1 MKYLLFVCLVWAVA
15 CSSEKR
21 EVCRVEPLTTDEIRI
36 TVRPQENRE
45 YSFTDKR
52 SGYYYGRTQENNF
65 GEWFAGWNVRQK
77 RLFSDYELFVDT
89 AFLDRRNAPARMY
102 PYRLERVFPQ
112 ATETFFMVDEAALLY
127 ICLTDVKGEKMGIK
141 LNESL
146 LKAPRF
152 IGQGVTYIPWEAP
165 EKRLEVVPFRAG
177 KVEYKDSVLW
187 APAAAGGF
195 LIAYGTMAECDS
207 LIQDFRA
214 ASDVKLAARKQR
226 MERILQTNPVRS
238 NLDSLDKA
246 LAWLLQTTD
255 ELVTDQQGKGIY
267 AGLPWFNEYWGRDM
281 FIAMPGAVLVN
292 GQFETAREILSDFSH
307 FQDRDTASRTLGR
320 IPNRANMEGILYNT
334 TDGTPRFVMQVE
346 DYIRYSGDT
355 AFIRQIYPAVALSID
370 AAIRNYTDDKGYL
383 LHADADTWMD
393 VKRNGIPGSP
403 RGNRANDIQALWY
416 QQLMAGKYMA
426 AYMQDEASA
435 AKWGAVAEK
444 LKRNFERDYADRDS
458 AFIADHLNVDGTLDK
473 QIRPNQLYTFELI
486 DDPDLK
492 MGVTRRVWE
501 ELVYPWGTGSLIQ
514 TDPDFYPQ
522 HENWEYYHKDDAY
535 HNGTVWLWNNGHA
548 MQRMIEMNQPDI
560 AWRLFENMNRQA
572 LAEGAVGSLSENAD
586 AHPREGA
593 DWAKRSGTFLQAW
606 SNAEQLRVWYQ
617 YFLGIRPDMIQ
628 GEIVIEPKLPS
639 AVTDFGF
646 KERIGRGTLE
656 GCFRRTADG
665 ADYTYRLTGE
675 KATIDFRLPLFAP
688 VRVVLQ
694 AGDVLSA
701 KENGDRLGV
710 MVIDSQGKQLSRQE
724 YPVVPEKRQLKQK
737 QDAFFR
743 GTQFAR
749 PVGQQNLKAFQ
760 KRYEGEK

>member
-1 MKYLLFVCLVWAVA
+1 MKYLWLAGLIAVVA
-15 CSSEKR
+15 CSSEKK

-36 TVRPQENRE
+36 TVSPQENRE
-45 YSFTDKR
+45 YSFTDKK
-52 SGYYYGRTQENNF
+52 SGYYYGRTQVNDF

-77 RLFSDYELFVDT
+77 RLFSDYVLFVDT
-89 AFLDRRNAPARMY
+89 VFLDRRNVLARMY
-102 PYRLERVFPQ
+102 PYQLERVFPQ
-112 ATETFFMVDEAALLY
+112 ATEAFFMVDEEALLY
-127 ICLTDVKGEKMGIK
+127 IRLTEVKGERIGIK
-141 LNESL
+141 LNEGL
-146 LKAPRF
+146 LEAPRLADGGL
-152 IGQGVTYIPWEAP
+152 IYVPKEAP
-165 EKRLEVVPFRAG
+165 EQRLKVVPFRVE

-195 LIAYGTMAECDS
+195 LIAYGTIAQCDS

-214 ASDVKLAARKQR
+214 VSDAKLAVRKQR
-226 MERILQTNPVRS
+226 MERILQINPVRS

-255 ELVTDQQGKGIY
+255 ELVTEQQGKGIY

-281 FIAMPGAVLVN
+281 FIAMPGAVLVS
-292 GQFETAREILSDFSH
+292 GQFETAREILADFSR

-355 AFIRQIYPAVALSID
+355 AFIRQIYPAVTLSID

-393 VKRNGIPGSP
+393 VKRNGVPGSP

-416 QQLMAGKYMA
+416 RQLMTGKYMA
-426 AYMQDEASA
+426 ENMKDTENA
-435 AKWGAVAEK
+435 AKWGALAEK
-444 LKRNFERDYADRDS
+444 LKRNFDKDYADRDS
-458 AFIADHLNVDGTLDK
+458 AFIADHLNTDGTRDM
-473 QIRPNQLYTFELI
+473 QVRPNQLYVFELLE
-486 DDPDLK
+486 DEDLK
-492 MGVTRRVWE
+492 MEITRRVWE

-514 TDPDFYPQ
+514 TDPDFHPQ
-522 HENWEYYHKDDAY
+522 HENWAYYHKDDAY

-572 LAEGAVGSLSENAD
+572 LSQGAVGSLSENAD

-593 DWAKRSGTFLQAW
+593 DWANRSGTFLQAW

-617 YFLGIRPDMIQ
+617 YFLGIRPNMIQ
-628 GEIVIEPKLPS
+628 AEIGIEPKLPS
-639 AVTDFGF
+639 AVTDLQF
-646 KERIGRGTLE
+646 KERIGRGILE

-665 ADYTYRLTGE
+665 ADYIYRLIGE
-675 KATIDFRLPLFAP
+675 KAEIDFRLPLFAP
-688 VRVVLQ
+688 VQVSLQ
-694 AGDVLSA
+694 AGNVLSA
-701 KENGDRLGV
+701 EENGKSLRV
-710 MVIDSQGKQLSRQE
+710 TVTNSQGKELLQQK
-724 YPVVPEKRQLKQK
+724 YPVIPERRLLKQK
-737 QDAFFR
+737 QDEFFR
-743 GTQFAR
+743 DTRFAR
-749 PVGQQNLKAFQ
+749 PLRQHNLKAFQ
-760 KRYEGEK
+760 KRYQNEK

>member
-1 MKYLLFVCLVWAVA
+1 MKYLWLAGLIWVVA
-15 CSSEKR
+15 CSSEKKQ
-21 EVCRVEPLTTDEIRI
+21 VCRVEPLTTDEIRI
-36 TVRPQENRE
+36 TVSSQENRE
-45 YSFTDKR
+45 YSFTDKK
-52 SGYYYGRTQENNF
+52 SGYYYGRTQANDF

-77 RLFSDYELFVDT
+77 RLFSDYMLFVDT
-89 AFLDRRNAPARMY
+89 AFLDRRNVLARMY
-102 PYRLERVFPQ
+102 PYQLERVFPQ
-112 ATETFFMVDEAALLY
+112 ATEAFFMVDEEALLY
-127 ICLTDVKGEKMGIK
+127 IRLTEVKGEMIGIK
-141 LNESL
+141 LNEGLLEAPSL
-146 LKAPRF
+146 ADGGGIYVPK
-152 IGQGVTYIPWEAP
+152 EAP
-165 EKRLEVVPFRAG
+165 EQRLKVVPFRVK

-195 LIAYGTMAECDS
+195 LIAYGTIAQCDS
-207 LIQDFRA
+207 LIKDFRA
-214 ASDVKLAARKQR
+214 ASDAKLAARKQR
-226 MERILQTNPVRS
+226 MERILQINPVRS

-281 FIAMPGAVLVN
+281 FIAMPGAVLVS
-292 GQFETAREILSDFSH
+292 GQFETAREILADFSR
-307 FQDRDTASRTLGR
+307 FQDRDTASGTLGR
-320 IPNRANMEGILYNT
+320 IPNRANMEGVLYNT
-334 TDGTPRFVMQVE
+334 TDGTPRFVIQVE

-393 VKRNGIPGSP
+393 VKRNGVPGSP

-426 AYMQDEASA
+426 EYMKDMENA
-435 AKWGAVAEK
+435 AKWGALAEK
-444 LKRNFERDYADRDS
+444 LKRNFEKDYADRDS
-458 AFIADHLNVDGTLDK
+458 AFIADHLNTDGTRDI
-473 QIRPNQLYTFELI
+473 QIRPNQLYVFELLE
-486 DDPDLK
+486 DEYLK
-492 MGVTRRVWE
+492 MGITRRVWE

-514 TDPDFYPQ
+514 TDPDFHPQ
-522 HENWEYYHKDDAY
+522 HENWVYYHKDDAY

-593 DWAKRSGTFLQAW
+593 EWANRSGTFLQAW

-639 AVTDFGF
+639 AVTNLGF
-646 KERIGRGTLE
+646 KERIGRGILE
-656 GCFRRTADG
+656 GCFRRTVDG
-665 ADYTYRLTGE
+665 AEYIYRLIGE
-675 KATIDFRLPLFAP
+675 KAEIDFRLPLFAP
-688 VRVVLQ
+688 VRVSLQ
-694 AGDVLSA
+694 AGNVLLA
-701 KENGDRLGV
+701 EENGKYLRV
-710 MVIDSQGKQLSRQE
+710 TVTNSQGKELLQQK
-724 YPVVPEKRQLKQK
+724 YPVLPERGQLKQK
-737 QDAFFR
+737 QDEFFR
-743 GTQFAR
+743 DTRFAR
-749 PVGQQNLKAFQ
+749 PLRQHDLKVFQ
-760 KRYEGEK
+760 KRFQNEK